1 MIKRIG
7 KLKQKKGAVLFVV
20 IAIMTLLIA
29 MASTAYYT
37 ARGAHNTVVSNYNYS
52 QLYMSAISVADMV
65 SEAVINDA
73 AINAT
78 GANNYAPLKEA
89 VKNLNTPGTSIM
101 AHSSN
106 ITNSTATNEQI
117 IDELANSGTSV
128 INGAVDGIVVKIELL
143 KDPLQNKTE
152 CFMGTQPGTDE
163 NGNPI
168 IYHYYKYTYVFTTT
182 AFYNGNSVSVEDYI
196 TTVKVWKSTGSNG
209 NPEQPGQPGQPGTP
223 GNTNVNFST
232 FFTATG
238 QDIGAEGYKPAARNV
253 MINADEITD
262 DAFFENDYT
271 FFNDGRPNRFKGG
284 ITASGSVFLNK
295 FECSGIA
302 DSDDNDWYIG
312 KDLVLGNNNANN
324 LNLGNQNNLY
334 VGRDLVLACNANV
347 TAGDI
352 YVEGDIYIM
361 GQVNITG
368 NLHVSGNV
376 YYVMPEGMM
385 GEGSDAH
392 RDPIS
397 YANQYNN
404 NQNITRNDYNVIN
417 NGWSVSGTLDINGNV
432 VVPDGYNS
440 ARITAGGQTNNV
452 TSGSASTGS
461 NNIGTYNPAN
471 TNVTVTNRVANDASD
486 TFETTSSTMSVT
498 DAIATKTGIRTDY
511 ASYTGTQAAYDN
523 KVKIDFSELQEI
535 KDNDGKITGYETT
548 VEVTDSSGNT
558 YTVTI
563 SKGPGHGDDV
573 TVSIPYISE
582 GVFIDIDAA
591 GMFGNG
597 SPVDSNANIRY
608 EVEGGPSTGS
618 DAMTVVLAPN
628 NTSDD
633 GKPSFSWR
641 GDNYNS
647 GSGWTDVAVTGDGNV
662 VFEMANYRTDDKGN
676 PVDENGN
683 AISPDEF
690 SDYQYTPYNPNNYDT
705 IGTTRY
711 VAAQKEVVGTENQV
725 NYINNQ
731 ETNNLSGMMQSGTSI
746 PKDEYQNRI
755 MLVSN
760 SRADRAIDANRQN
773 NTFCGYIYAP
783 NGEYYIS
790 EGTNSNMSPVF
801 GGMIVSTYN
810 ASKATMTYAEPKPS
824 SIKNMLGSLV
834 GYTSGGSGGTPG
846 TPGIPPIPATPGT
859 PPSENPDVLDDEG
872 KQGRNWQY
880 IGSNYLG

>member
-128 INGAVDGIVVKIELL
+128 INGAVDGIVVKIELPADG
-143 KDPLQNKTE
+143 KSYRGCTA
-152 CFMGTQPGTDE
+152 GTDMS
-163 NGNPI
+163 GNPVN
-168 IYHYYKYTYVFTTT
+168 YFYYDFTYIFTTT
-182 AFYNGNSVSVEDYI
+182 AFYNGNSVTVEDYL
-196 TTVKVWKSTGSNG
+196 TTVKVMKSEGNAGNNG
-209 NPEQPGQPGQPGTP
+209 IPGQPGQPGEP

-238 QDIGAEGYKPAARNV
+238 QDIGAEGYKPTARNV

-262 DAFFENDYT
+262 DAFFENEYT

-284 ITASGSVFLNK
+284 ITASGSIFLNK

-302 DSDDNDWYIG
+302 DKDDNDWYIG

-376 YYVMPEGMM
+376 YYVMPEGTM
-385 GEGSDAH
+385 GSDEH
-392 RDPIS
+392 LDPIS

-498 DAIATKTGIRTDY
+498 DAIATKTGTKTNY

-563 SKGPGHGDDV
+563 SKGPGQGDDV

-582 GVFIDIDAA
+582 GVFIDIDAE

-628 NTSDD
+628 ITNSDD

-641 GDNYNS
+641 GDAYNN

-662 VFEMANYRTDDKGN
+662 VFEMANYRTDSNGN
-676 PVDENGN
+676 PILNGGEL
-683 AISPDEF
+683 D
-690 SDYQYTPYNPNNYDT
+690 YTPYNPNNYDT

-711 VAAQKEVVGTENQV
+711 VASQKEVVGTENQV

-846 TPGIPPIPATPGT
+846 TPPIPDIPPT
-859 PPSENPDVLDDEG
+859 PPTPPANEPTDFVGDDE
-872 KQGRNWQY
+872 KQGLNWQY

>member
-73 AINAT
+73 AKNAEST
-78 GANNYAPLKEA
+78 NNYAPLKEA
-89 VKNLNTPGTSIM
+89 VINLEKVGDCVY
-101 AHSSN
+101 AYSSN
-106 ITNSTATNEQI
+106 INDASDTKESI
-117 IDELANSGTSV
+117 ISQLASDGTSV
-128 INGAVDGIVVKIELL
+128 INGVIDGIVVKIEIPTGGKVYLGY
-143 KDPLQNKTE
+143 DTVV
-152 CFMGTQPGTDE
+152 DE
-163 NGNPI
+163 SGVKANI
-168 IYHYYKYTYVFTTT
+168 HQYRYTYVFTTT
-182 AFYNGNSVSVEDYI
+182 AFYNGNSITVEDYL
-196 TTVKVWKSTGSNG
+196 TTLRYKKSTGSAG
-209 NPEQPGQPGQPGTP
+209 TAGAPPIDGTPGTP

-238 QDIGAEGYKPAARNV
+238 QDIGSEGYKPTSRV
-253 MINADEITD
+253 VKINADEITD

-302 DSDDNDWYIG
+302 NSDDNDWYIG
-312 KDLVLGNNNANN
+312 KDLVIGGSNANN
-324 LNLGNQNNLY
+324 LDLGSQNNLY
-334 VGRDLVLACNANV
+334 VGRDLVLSSSGMNI

-352 YVEGDIYIM
+352 YVEGDLYLLVDGSMTINA
-361 GQVNITG
+361 NI
-368 NLHVSGNV
+368 HVSGNI
-376 YYVMPEGMM
+376 YYELPASE
-385 GEGSDAH
+385 
-392 RDPIS
+392 DPLDIIS
-397 YANQYNN
+397 CAEQNN
-404 NQNITRNDYNVIN
+404 NQTIERRRNSTTV
-417 NGWSVSGTLDINGNV
+417 VSASSIDVNGNIV
-432 VVPDGYNS
+432 LPDGIAS
-440 ARITAGGQTNNV
+440 ARINGIDLTGGK
-452 TSGSASTGS
+452 ASTGES
-461 NNIGTYNPAN
+461 GIGTYNPAN

-498 DAIATKTGIRTDY
+498 DAIATKTGTKTDY

-523 KVKIDFSELQEI
+523 KVKIDFSELQEL

-563 SKGPGHGDDV
+563 SKGPGQGDDV

-711 VAAQKEVVGTENQV
+711 VAAQKEVVGTEEQV
-725 NYINNQ
+725 DYIGNR
-731 ETNNLSGMMQSGTSI
+731 ETNNLSGMMQDGTSI

-760 SRADRAIDANRQN
+760 SRVDRAIDANRQN

-834 GYTSGGSGGTPG
+834 GYNTGGSDGTPG
-846 TPGIPPIPATPGT
+846 TPGVPGTPGT
-859 PPSENPDVLDDEG
+859 PDTDPDQNEWKWVWSGGIDME
-872 KQGRNWQY
+872 Y

>member
-37 ARGAHNTVVSNYNYS
+37 AKGAHNTVVSNYNYS
-52 QLYMSAISVADMV
+52 QLYVSAISVADMI

-101 AHSSN
+101 AHSGN
-106 ITNSTATNEQI
+106 ITNSGASNEQI
-117 IDELANSGTSV
+117 INELANSGTSV
-128 INGAVDGIVVKIELL
+128 INGVIDGIVVKIEL
-143 KDPLQNKTE
+143 PSNGKTYRG
-152 CFMGTQPGTDE
+152 CVPGTDMS
-163 NGNPI
+163 GNPVN
-168 IYHYYKYTYVFTTT
+168 YFYYDFTYIFTTT
-182 AFYNGNSVSVEDYI
+182 AFYNGNSVTVEDYL
-196 TTVKVWKSTGSNG
+196 TTVKVMKSEG
-209 NPEQPGQPGQPGTP
+209 NPGGNGIPGQPGQPGQPGNST
-223 GNTNVNFST
+223 VNFST

-238 QDIGAEGYKPAARNV
+238 QDIGAEGYKPTTRNV

-262 DAFFENDYT
+262 DAFFENEYT

-284 ITASGSVFLNK
+284 VTASGSVFLNK
-295 FECSGIA
+295 FECSGI
-302 DSDDNDWYIG
+302 DQSDDNDWFIG
-312 KDLVLGNNNANN
+312 KDLVIGNNNANN
-324 LNLGNQNNLY
+324 LNLGAQNNLY
-334 VGRDLVLACNANV
+334 VGRDLVLACNANI
-347 TAGDI
+347 TAGDV

-361 GQVNITG
+361 GQVSISG

-376 YYVMPEGMM
+376 YYVMPEGTI
-385 GEGSDAH
+385 GDDSH
-392 RDPIS
+392 LDPIS

-404 NQNITRNDYNVIN
+404 NQSISRNDYSVIN
-417 NGWSVSGTLDINGNV
+417 NGWSVSGNLDINGNIV
-432 VVPDGYNS
+432 LPDGYSN
-440 ARITAGGQTNNV
+440 AKITAGGQTNSV
-452 TSGSASTGS
+452 TSGSASSDS

-471 TNVTVTNRVANDASD
+471 TNVTVTNRVANTEDD
-486 TFETTSSTMSVT
+486 KFETSSSTMSVT
-498 DAIATKTGIRTDY
+498 DAIATKTGMNNDY

-523 KVKIDFSELQEI
+523 KVKIDFSELQEL
-535 KDNDGKITGYETT
+535 KDNEGKITGYETT
-548 VEVTDSSGNT
+548 VDVTDSQGNT

-563 SKGPGHGDDV
+563 SKGPGQGDDV

-582 GVFIDIDAA
+582 GIFIDIDAE

-608 EVEGGPSTGS
+608 EVEGGPSAS
-618 DAMTVVLAPN
+618 ADAMTVVLAPN
-628 NTSDD
+628 ITNSDD

-641 GDNYNS
+641 GDSYNN

-662 VFEMANYRTDDKGN
+662 VFEMANYRIDSNGN
-676 PVDENGN
+676 PLMNGGEL
-683 AISPDEF
+683 D
-690 SDYQYTPYNPNNYDT
+690 YTPYNPNNYDS

-711 VAAQKEVVGTENQV
+711 VAAQKEVVGTEDQV

-731 ETNNLSGMMQSGTSI
+731 ETNNLSGMMQSGTSV

-790 EGTNSNMSPVF
+790 ENTNSNMSPVF

-824 SIKNMLGSLV
+824 SINSMLGSLV

-846 TPGIPPIPATPGT
+846 TPGIPDIPPT
-859 PPSENPDVLDDEG
+859 PPTPPANAPTDFAGEDE
-872 KQGRNWQY
+872 KQGLNWTF

>member
-52 QLYMSAISVADMV
+52 QLYLSAISVADMV

-73 AINAT
+73 AINTT

-89 VKNLNTPGTSIM
+89 VKNLNTPGSSIM

-106 ITNSTATNEQI
+106 ITNSAASNEQI
-117 IDELANSGTSV
+117 INELANSGTSV
-128 INGAVDGIVVKIELL
+128 INGVVDGVIVKIELPS
-143 KDPLQNKTE
+143 D
-152 CFMGTQPGTDE
+152 GVSYRGSVSGTDSS
-163 NGNPI
+163 GNPANF
-168 IYHYYKYTYVFTTT
+168 YYYDYTYVFTTT
-182 AFYNGNSVSVEDYI
+182 AFYNGNSVSVEDYL
-196 TTVKVWKSTGSNG
+196 TTVKVMKSTGNNG
-209 NPEQPGQPGQPGTP
+209 NPGIPGQPGEPGQP
-223 GNTNVNFST
+223 GNTNVNFTT

-238 QDIGAEGYKPAARNV
+238 QDIGSEGYKPTMRNV

-312 KDLVLGNNNANN
+312 KDLILGNNNANN
-324 LNLGNQNNLY
+324 LNLGDQNNLY
-334 VGRDLVLACNANV
+334 VGRDLVLACNANI

-368 NLHVSGNV
+368 NLHVTGNV
-376 YYVMPEGMM
+376 YYVMHEGMM
-385 GEGSDAH
+385 GEGSDANM
-392 RDPIS
+392 DPIS

-404 NQNITRNDYNVIN
+404 NQYITRNDYSVIN
-417 NGWSVSGTLDINGNV
+417 NGWRVSGSLDINGNV
-432 VVPDGYNS
+432 VLPTGYDS
-440 ARITAGGQTNNV
+440 ANISAGGQQNSV
-452 TSGSASTGS
+452 TAGSASTSS

-471 TNVTVTNRVANDASD
+471 TNVTVTNRVANTDSD
-486 TFETTSSTMSVT
+486 KFETVSSTMSVT
-498 DAIATKTGIRTDY
+498 DAIATKTGTTNNY
-511 ASYTGTQAAYDN
+511 ASYTGTQAAYNN
-523 KVKIDFSELQEI
+523 KVKIDFSELQEL
-535 KDNDGKITGYETT
+535 KDETGKVTGYETT

-563 SKGPGHGDDV
+563 SKGPGQGDEV

-582 GVFIDIDAA
+582 GVFIDIDAE

-618 DAMTVVLAPN
+618 DTMTVILAPN
-628 NTSDD
+628 TTSDN

-641 GDNYNS
+641 GDAYNN
-647 GSGWTDVAVTGDGNV
+647 GSGWTDVAVTGEGNV
-662 VFEMANYRTDDKGN
+662 VFEMANYETDSSGE
-676 PVDENGN
+676 PIMNG
-683 AISPDEF
+683 D
-690 SDYQYTPYNPNNYDT
+690 DYNYMPYDPNHYDT
-705 IGTTRY
+705 IGTTTY
-711 VAAQKEVVGTENQV
+711 IAAQKEVVGTENQV

-731 ETNNLSGMMQSGTSI
+731 ETNNLSGMMQSGTST

-760 SRADRAIDANRQN
+760 SRSDRAIDANRQN

-783 NGEYYIS
+783 NGEYYIG
-790 EGTNSNMSPVF
+790 ENTNSNMSPVF

-824 SIKNMLGSLV
+824 SINSMLGSLV
-834 GYTSGGSGGTPG
+834 GYTTGGSSGTPG
-846 TPGIPPIPATPGT
+846 TPAIPDVPPT
-859 PPSENPDVLDDEG
+859 PPTPPQNTPTDWAGDAE
-872 KQGRNWQY
+872 KQGLNWQY